1 MATAGTKPGIT
12 IIGAGRLA
20 CALIPTLAAAGY
32 PIRAV
37 ASRRIVSARRA
48 CKGLTDTLAT
58 TDPIQATAKCQLL
71 LLTVPDREIKPMAQ
85 RLAGAAE
92 LDWPGRTV
100 LHHSGALGLDVL
112 QSLARAGASIGL
124 LHPLQTLVD
133 PTLSRKLLK
142 GSRAR
147 VEGEGRARTVAMRLA
162 RVLGMVP
169 LKIKHLTPPQRAAYH
184 AAASL
189 LSNDLLALLSWA
201 VELMESIGLERR
213 AALEALL
220 PLVEGSIAQAAQAGI
235 GKALTGPA
243 VRGDTETLSA
253 HNDRLSRLSGDA
265 AEVHRLLSLRLIEL
279 AGRR

>member
-1 MATAGTKPGIT
+1 
-12 IIGAGRLA
+12 
-20 CALIPTLAAAGY
+20 
-32 PIRAV
+32 
-37 ASRRIVSARRA
+37 
-48 CKGLTDTLAT
+48 
-58 TDPIQATAKCQLL
+58 
-71 LLTVPDREIKPMAQ
+71 
-85 RLAGAAE
+85 
-92 LDWPGRTV
+92 
-100 LHHSGALGLDVL
+100 
-112 QSLARAGASIGL
+112 
-124 LHPLQTLVD
+124 
-133 PTLSRKLLK
+133 
-142 GSRAR
+142 
-147 VEGEGRARTVAMRLA
+147 MRLA